1 MRSKK
6 ITSFKYALDSYA
18 WIEYAIGSTMGEFV
32 KEVLELAICFTPSI
46 VIAELSFKFTNEQNV
61 EDWLKLLK
69 FIKVKTQTVPLDESL
84 SNKSG
89 EQKFFLRKLEKKIG
103 LSDAIIYQTSI
114 SIGARL
120 ISGDDHFK
128 NIPNVIFLKNVQII
142 EKELQLLK
150 KK

>member
-1 MRSKK
+1 MRSNK

-69 FIKVKTQTVPLDESL
+69 FIKVKT
-84 SNKSG
+84 
-89 EQKFFLRKLEKKIG
+89 
-103 LSDAIIYQTSI
+103 
-114 SIGARL
+114 
-120 ISGDDHFK
+120 
-128 NIPNVIFLKNVQII
+128 
-142 EKELQLLK
+142 
-150 KK
+150 